1 MNYFANQ
8 KFVGLLL
15 FAVFSQFIH
24 LNQAAS
30 VEIKQFKSP
39 SGIGVYLVENYNSPI
54 ITLSFSFAGGSTQ
67 DEVGKEGS
75 TRLLSA
81 MLDEGAGKFNSQEFQ
96 AKTETLGMELG
107 FTAGRD
113 YFTGYTQTLVE
124 NSEQSFEL
132 LRLALNEPRF
142 DAQPVER
149 MRQALIK
156 SLKRGK
162 TQPQSIAAR
171 ALRDV
176 MFKDHPYGRPT
187 RGTVDT
193 MGKLTR
199 DDLVAIHHKLF
210 VKNNLVIGVVGAIS
224 QEELGPIID
233 KVFAGLPIGSELT
246 VVKDAKLKFGAKVEK
261 PMDIA
266 QSIVSFA
273 MPGLKRS
280 HPDFFAAYLA
290 NHILG
295 GGTFSSRLYNE
306 VREKRGLA
314 YSVYSHI
321 ATYSHAAFT
330 IVGSA
335 TSAER
340 VDEAIEVIREELK
353 RMAEVGPT
361 QEELEAAKKYVIG
374 SYAIRNLDTSGKVA
388 GVLVAIQQINLGIDY
403 IDRREAIINAVK
415 LEDVKR
421 VAAELLKQDPT
432 MVVVGPA
439 NS

>member
-1 MNYFANQ
+1 MKHFAFM
-8 KFVGLLL
+8 KFAGLLL
-15 FAVFSQFIH
+15 IAIFLPLLA
-24 LNQAAS
+24 LKNAYA

-39 SGIGVYLVENYNSPI
+39 SGIGVYLVESYNSPI
-54 ITLSFSFAGGSTQ
+54 ITLSFSFEGGSTQ
-67 DEVGKEGS
+67 DALGKEGTS
-75 TRLLSA
+75 RLLSA
-81 MLDEGAGKFNSQEFQ
+81 MLDEGAGNLSSQEFQ
-96 AKTETLGMELG
+96 AKTEILGMELS

-113 YFTGYTQTLVE
+113 YFTGTMQALTE

-142 DAQPVER
+142 DTQPMER
-149 MRQALIK
+149 MRQALVK

-162 TQPQSIAAR
+162 TSPQSVAAR

-187 RGTVDT
+187 RGTIES
-193 MGKLTR
+193 MGKITR
-199 DDLVAIHHKLF
+199 DDLIAIHHKLLT
-210 VKNNLVIGVVGAIS
+210 KSNLVIGVVGAIS
-224 QEELGPIID
+224 PDELGLIID
-233 KVFAGLPIGSELT
+233 KVFAKLPDGNELSSI
-246 VVKDAKLKFGAKVEK
+246 KEAKLEFGKTVKK

-273 MPGLKRS
+273 LPGLKRS

-314 YSVYSHI
+314 YSVYSHL

-340 VDEAIEVIREELK
+340 VDEAIAVIRAELK
-353 RMAEVGPT
+353 RMAEVGPSE
-361 QEELEAAKKYVIG
+361 EELEAAKKYVIG
-374 SYAIRNLDTSGKVA
+374 SYAISNLDTSGKVA
-388 GVLVAIQQINLGIDY
+388 GVLVAIQQIDLGIDY

-421 VAAELLKQDPT
+421 VAAELLKQKPT
-432 MVVVGPA
+432 MVIVGPA